1 MLQNDGNLVIY
12 KANEEGFPDPLPRYA
27 LWSTGTYGKKKAT
40 NLRTKSF
47 SSASVASIGATKTP
61 ESLPHTLADIVHV
74 DNDPHSAVDAAV
86 GASDQA
92 SNRALDGIN

>member
-1 MLQNDGNLVIY
+1 MLQNDGNLIIY
-12 KANEEGFPDPLPRYA
+12 KVDYEGFIKPLPEYA
-27 LWSTGTYGKKKAT
+27 LWSTGTHGMKKAT

-47 SSASVASIGATKTP
+47 SSASVANIGATKTQ

-86 GASDQA
+86 GAFDQA